1 MKNKFTTL
9 IYFYSTKKFIFNFGH
24 LSVIIGVEMSD
35 LFDLTVGYM
44 TFKNPVAVAS
54 MAGIT
59 DSTFF
64 ENFPDAG
71 LYILGGYSID
81 EATMDA
87 SRKMA
92 NKDRK
97 EFISDDIFGLI
108 ESELQ
113 KVSGKGVA
121 IGINVRATG
130 LEPFIKAAELAKKYG
145 AMLEINAHCRQE
157 EMTALNVGEAM
168 LNDRVSLAHIVAEV
182 KKTGVVLSVKMRA
195 GVVDDVKL
203 CRTLEKS
210 GLDIIHVDAM
220 GMKGANLNYIKKLR
234 DSTKLF
240 IIGNNSITNYETAL
254 AMYTAGS
261 DMASV
266 ARAAMSN
273 PKFIK
278 GLVTFIEDQQKQT
291 GWYNA
296 PSHICRGGDLR
307 GLTWCCPPI
316 KDCPVHSALARA
328 NISAEKFAHIKLQFG
343 KDTKLERGSTTCF
356 GSMVWCCKF
365 NKPCY
370 LREDSMA
377 ENKLTDK
384 EYVQLKKKLSEEIL
398 SNIDREKVVT

>member
-1 MKNKFTTL
+1 
-9 IYFYSTKKFIFNFGH
+9 
-24 LSVIIGVEMSD
+24 MSD
-35 LFDLTVGYM
+35 LFDLKVGYL

-59 DSTFF
+59 DSEFF
-64 ENFPDAG
+64 DNFPDAG

-81 EATMDA
+81 EATMNA
-87 SRKMA
+87 SRDLVKR
-92 NKDRK
+92 DRK
-97 EFISDDIFGLI
+97 EFVSDDIFGLI
-108 ESELQ
+108 ESELK
-113 KVSGKGVA
+113 KVSDKGVT

-130 LEPFIKAAELAKKYG
+130 LEPFLKAAELAKKYG
-145 AMLEINAHCRQE
+145 ALLEINGHCRQE
-157 EMTALNVGEAM
+157 EMTALGVGEAM
-168 LNDRVSLAHIVAEV
+168 LNDRIALARTVSEI
-182 KKTGVVLSVKMRA
+182 KKTGVVLSLKIRS

-203 CRTLEKS
+203 CRTLEKA

-220 GMKGANLNYIKKLR
+220 GMKGANLNAIKKLR
-234 DSTKLF
+234 DSTSLF
-240 IIGNNSITNYETAL
+240 IIGNNSVTNYETAQ

-261 DMASV
+261 DMVSA

-278 GLVTFIEDQQKQT
+278 GLVDYIEGQQKQT

-316 KDCPVHSALARA
+316 KDCPVHNALART
-328 NISAEKFAHIKLQFG
+328 NLSAEKFAHIKLNFG
-343 KDTKLERGSTTCF
+343 KGTKLEKGSSTCF

-377 ENKLTDK
+377 ENKLDYK
-384 EYVQLKKKLSEEIL
+384 EYTQIKKKLSDEIL
-398 SNIDREKVVT
+398 RNIDKEKVIT

>member
-1 MKNKFTTL
+1 
-9 IYFYSTKKFIFNFGH
+9 
-24 LSVIIGVEMSD
+24 MSD
-35 LFDLTVGYM
+35 LFDLKVGYM

-59 DSTFF
+59 DSAFF
-64 ENFPDAG
+64 ENFPEAG

-87 SRKMA
+87 SREIAKR
-92 NKDRK
+92 DRK
-97 EFISDDIFGLI
+97 EFVTDDIFRLI
-108 ESELQ
+108 ESELK
-113 KVSGKGVA
+113 KVSGKCVA
-121 IGINVRATG
+121 IGINVRATSPG
-130 LEPFIKAAELAKKYG
+130 PFLKAAELAKKYG
-145 AMLEINAHCRQE
+145 ALLEINGHCRQE

-168 LNDRVSLAHIVAEV
+168 LKDRVSLAHLVTEI
-182 KKTGVVLSVKMRA
+182 KKTGVVLSLKMRT
-195 GVVDDVKL
+195 GVVDDVQL
-203 CRTLEKS
+203 CRTLEKA
-210 GLDIIHVDAM
+210 GLDIVHIDAM
-220 GMKGANLNYIKKLR
+220 GMKGANLNAIKKLR

-240 IIGNNSITNYETAL
+240 LIGNNSITNYETAQ
-254 AMYTAGS
+254 AMYSAGS
-261 DMASV
+261 DMVSV

-278 GLVTFIEDQQKQT
+278 GLVSYIEDQQKQM

-316 KDCPVHSALARA
+316 KDCPVHGALGRT
-328 NISAEKFAHIKLQFG
+328 NLNPEKFARIKLNFG

-377 ENKLTDK
+377 ENKLDYK
-384 EYVQLKKKLSEEIL
+384 EYNQLKKRLSEEIMN
-398 SNIDREKVVT
+398 NIDKEKVIT